1 MLKQQSVITISDA
14 THVGEARRTMTQL
27 ARIAGMSET
36 ESGEAA
42 IIATELANNLVKHT
56 QGGEISLGLL
66 SVAGHAWIEVMTLD
80 RGPGMQDVGKCMQ
93 DGYSTRGSPGTGLGA
108 VRRLSTE
115 FDIHSTPANGTVVF
129 SRRVIGKHEPK
140 PHLFEWGSASR
151 PISPGL
157 PSGDC
162 WRIAEQPGALA
173 VMVADGLGHGDEA
186 AAASARAAMVFEN
199 EPFLSGPL
207 FLEKAH
213 AEMRGTRGAAIAIS
227 HIYPQAGEIQYTGIG
242 NIASH
247 IEAIHDE
254 TPGQGLVSHGGI
266 VGVNQ
271 RKPVQF
277 NYRCP
282 SLGLLI
288 MHSDGLRSRWVLRDY
303 PGLVTRHPALIAGV
317 LYRDFK
323 RGRDDVTV
331 VVVRITMP
339 TSATTYE

>member
-1 MLKQQSVITISDA
+1 MLQQQSVIALSDA

-27 ARIAGMSET
+27 ARSAGMNET

-56 QGGEISLGLL
+56 QGGEISLSLL
-66 SVAGHAWIEVMTLD
+66 SMDVHAWIEVMTLD
-80 RGPGMQDVGKCMQ
+80 RGPGMQDVGKCLQ

-115 FDIHSTPANGTVVF
+115 FDIHSTTTNGTVVF
-129 SRRVIGKHEPK
+129 SRRAIGKREPI
-140 PHLFEWGSASR
+140 PRLFTWGSASR
-151 PISPGL
+151 PIAPGL

-162 WRIAEQPGALA
+162 WRIAERSGALA
-173 VMVADGLGHGDEA
+173 VMVADGLGHGDDA
-186 AAASARAAMVFEN
+186 AAASARAAAVFDN
-199 EPFLSGPL
+199 DPFLSGPRI
-207 FLEKAH
+207 LEKAH
-213 AEMRGTRGAAIAIS
+213 AEMRGTRGAAIAIA
-227 HIYPQAGEIQYTGIG
+227 HIYPQTGEIQYTGTG
-242 NIASH
+242 NIAGH

-254 TPGQGLVSHGGI
+254 TAGQGLVSHGGI

-282 SLGLLI
+282 SHALLI
-288 MHSDGLRSRWVLRDY
+288 MHSDGLRGRWSLRAY

-317 LYRDFK
+317 LYRDFN